1 MVRATSSLPVPLSPV
16 ISTEAVL
23 GATSSI
29 RWKISCILR
38 EEPTSEPSSP
48 LSRSWRRVASSSRS
62 VPRWRAAFCRMLRSR
77 VGFTGFSMKS

>member
-29 RWKISCILR
+29 RRNTSCILL
-38 EEPTSEPSSP
+38 EEPDQLAQHANISQLAAAGFQFPFGSANADGV
-48 LSRSWRRVASSSRS
+48 LQNVAQAGSD
-62 VPRWRAAFCRMLRSR
+62 
-77 VGFTGFSMKS
+77 